1 MFAVSKDYAP
11 PFTMIAPFFII
22 GAIFLFLGSIAL
34 LFLDPELGHFDPGIA
49 GWAHWFL
56 LGFVMMIIFGA
67 MAQLIPVVV
76 EVGHYSVDLYYVIW
90 PLLLI
95 GTLLMVSGFWLAP
108 AVLPYGGLLVLTAM
122 VIYLYDTLM
131 TLKRA
136 ENITLTVK
144 TAVAANLFL
153 TTGIVVGFL
162 MTLAIGAGVK
172 IDVGWWLGTHAV
184 LVLGGYVVLTV
195 MGLSLI
201 LLPMFGL
208 AHGFDETPI
217 NRAFNFMLGGVLLHL
232 FSTLLGWSFGRFAAI
247 VVMLFAVSLYLWQIW
262 LIYRVRARKEND
274 IWARSMFF
282 GYGSLVA
289 AMILAVPAA
298 ISGRENFILA
308 SGWFLIMGF
317 ITFLITGHL
326 YKIIPFL
333 VWFERYSP
341 LVGKQKVPMLH
352 EMYPKKMADWEFAF
366 TAVGVAIAGAGLLAG
381 WHDLYYGGVA
391 LFIIGAGFMLASV
404 KWMLSF
410 GRETTE
416 GVEN

>member
-11 PFTMIAPFFII
+11 PFSMIAPFFII
-22 GAIFLFLGSIAL
+22 GSVFFFLGSVAL
-34 LFLDPELGHFDPGIA
+34 LFLDPSLGHFDPGIA
-49 GWAHWFL
+49 GWAHWYL
-56 LGFVMMIIFGA
+56 LGFVMMVIFGA

-76 EVGHYSVDLYYVIW
+76 EVGHHSVDLYYVIW

-95 GTLLMVSGFWLAP
+95 GTLLMVLGFWALP

-131 TLKRA
+131 TLKKA

-172 IDVGWWLGTHAV
+172 VDVGWWLGTHAV
-184 LVLGGYVVLTV
+184 LVLGGYVVLTI

-208 AHGFDETPI
+208 AHGFDERPI

-232 FSTLLGWSFGRFAAI
+232 VSTVIGFEFGRFAAI
-247 VVMLFAVSLYLWQIW
+247 FVMLFAVSLYLWQIY

-282 GYGSLVA
+282 GYGALVM

-298 ISGRENFILA
+298 IFGWENFILA
-308 SGWFLIMGF
+308 SAWFLIMGF

-352 EMYPKKMADWEFAF
+352 EMYPKKMAEWEFYF
-366 TAVGVAIAGAGLLAG
+366 TAAGVVVAGLGILVG
-381 WHDLYYGGVA
+381 WNDLYYGGVG
-391 LFIIGAGFMLASV
+391 LFIVGAGYLLASV

-410 GRETTE
+410 GREATE
-416 GVEN
+416 GVKS

>member
-1 MFAVSKDYAP
+1 MFSISKDYAP
-11 PFTMIAPFFII
+11 PFSMIAPFFII
-22 GAIFLFLGSIAL
+22 GTIFFFLGSVAL
-34 LFLDPELGHFDPGIA
+34 LFLDPKMGHFDPNIA
-49 GWAHWFL
+49 GWVHWYL

-76 EVGHYSVDLYYVIW
+76 EVGHHSVDLYYVIW

-95 GTLLMVSGFWLAP
+95 GTLLMVLGFWWAS

-122 VIYLYDTLM
+122 LIYLYDTLM
-131 TLKRA
+131 TLKKVT
-136 ENITLTVK
+136 NVTLTVK

-172 IDVGWWLGTHAV
+172 IDVAWWLSTHAV
-184 LVLGGYVVLTV
+184 LVLGGYVVLTI

-217 NRAFNFMLGGVLLHL
+217 NRAFNLMLAGVLLHL
-232 FSTLLGWSFGRFAAI
+232 FSTLVGLSVGRVLAMAL
-247 VVMLFAVSLYLWQIW
+247 MLVAVGLYLYQVW
-262 LIYRVRARKEND
+262 LIYKLRARKEND

-282 GYGSLVA
+282 GYGALVVA
-289 AMILAVPAA
+289 AFLGFLTFFVDSERLVLSAA
-298 ISGRENFILA
+298 
-308 SGWFLIMGF
+308 WFLIMGF
-317 ITFLITGHL
+317 VTFLITGHL

-333 VWFERYSP
+333 VWFERFSP
-341 LVGKQKVPMLH
+341 LVGKERVPMLQ
-352 EMYPKKMADWEFAF
+352 EMYPKHMADWEFAL
-366 TAVGVAIAGAGLLAG
+366 TASGVVIAGLGILLG
-381 WHDLYYGGVA
+381 VNDLYRGGVA
-391 LFIIGAGFMLASV
+391 LLIVGAGFMLASV

-410 GRETTE
+410 G
-416 GVEN
+416 VKK

>member
-1 MFAVSKDYAP
+1 MFSVSKDYAP
-11 PFTMIAPFFII
+11 PFGMIAPFFII
-22 GAIFLFLGSIAL
+22 GPVFFFVGAVLL
-34 LFLDPELGHFDPGIA
+34 LFLDPLRGHFDPMIA

-56 LGFVMMIIFGA
+56 LGFVMMVIFGA

-95 GTLLMVSGFWLAP
+95 GTLAMVVGFWGAP

-122 VIYLYDTLM
+122 LIYLYDTLM
-131 TLKRA
+131 TLKKA

-162 MTLAIGAGVK
+162 LTLAIGAGVEV
-172 IDVGWWLGTHAV
+172 DVAWWLGTHAV

-208 AHGFDETPI
+208 AHGFDEVPI
-217 NRAFNFMLGGVLLHL
+217 HRAFSLMVGGVLLHL
-232 FSTLLGWSFGRFAAI
+232 LSTLIGFSAGRFVAMLVMLAAI
-247 VVMLFAVSLYLWQIW
+247 AFYTQQVW
-262 LIYRVRARKEND
+262 LIYKVRARKEND

-282 GYGSLVA
+282 GYGSLLVA
-289 AMILAVPAA
+289 ALLAVVSLFADW
-298 ISGRENFILA
+298 ENVILA
-308 SGWFLIMGF
+308 SAWFLIMGF
-317 ITFLITGHL
+317 VTFLITGHL

-352 EMYPKKMADWEFAF
+352 EMVPKKMADWEFALS
-366 TAVGVAIAGAGLLAG
+366 AAGVVVAGVGILLK
-381 WHDLYYGGVA
+381 WNDLYYGGVA
-391 LFIIGAGFMLASV
+391 LLIVGAGFMLASV

-410 GRETTE
+410 GK
-416 GVEN
+416 VNS

>member
-1 MFAVSKDYAP
+1 MFSVSRDYAP
-11 PFTMIAPFFII
+11 PFGMIAPFFVI
-22 GAIFLFLGSIAL
+22 GTIFFFLGSVAL
-34 LFLDPELGHFDPGIA
+34 LFLDPKMGHFDPTIA
-49 GWAHWFL
+49 GWVHWYL

-76 EVGHYSVDLYYVIW
+76 EVGHHSVDLYYVIW

-95 GTLLMVSGFWLAP
+95 GTLLMVFGFWWAP

-122 VIYLYDTLM
+122 LIYLYDTLM
-131 TLKRA
+131 TLKKA
-136 ENITLTVK
+136 EKITLTVK

-208 AHGFDETPI
+208 AHGFDEKPI
-217 NRAFNFMLGGVLLHL
+217 KRAFNLMVAGVLLHL
-232 FSTLLGWSFGRFAAI
+232 FSTLVGLSAGRYLAMAIMLAA
-247 VVMLFAVSLYLWQIW
+247 VGLYLYQVW
-262 LIYRVRARKEND
+262 LIYKLRARKEND

-282 GYGSLVA
+282 GYGALVLSALLAVA
-289 AMILAVPAA
+289 ALFIDSERLVMAA
-298 ISGRENFILA
+298 A
-308 SGWFLIMGF
+308 WYLIMGF
-317 ITFLITGHL
+317 VTFLITGHL

-341 LVGKQKVPMLH
+341 LVGKERVPMLN
-352 EMYPKKMADWEFAF
+352 EMYPKKMADWEFALS
-366 TAVGVAIAGAGLLAG
+366 AAGVTVAGLGILLG
-381 WHDLYYGGVA
+381 SNDLYYGGVA
-391 LFIIGAGFMLASV
+391 LLIVGAGFMLFSV

-410 GRETTE
+410 GSKRKAD
-416 GVEN
+416 

>member
-1 MFAVSKDYAP
+1 MFSVSRDYAP
-11 PFTMIAPFFII
+11 PFGMIAPFFII
-22 GAIFLFLGSIAL
+22 GSIFFFVGTVLL
-34 LFLDPELGHFDPGIA
+34 LFLDPLHGHFDPMIA

-95 GTLLMVSGFWLAP
+95 GTLTMVTGFWIAP

-122 VIYLYDTLM
+122 LIYLYDTLM
-131 TLKRA
+131 TLKKA
-136 ENITLTVK
+136 ENVTLTVK

-162 MTLAIGAGVK
+162 LTLAIGAGVK
-172 IDVGWWLGTHAV
+172 VDVAWWLGTHAV

-217 NRAFNFMLGGVLLHL
+217 HRAFNLMVGGVLLHL
-232 FSTLLGWSFGRFAAI
+232 LSTLIGFSAGRFVAMLVMLAAI
-247 VVMLFAVSLYLWQIW
+247 AFYMRQVW
-262 LIYRVRARKEND
+262 LIYKVRARKEND

-282 GYGSLVA
+282 GYGSLLVA
-289 AMILAVPAA
+289 ALLALVSLFADW
-298 ISGRENFILA
+298 ENVVLA
-308 SGWFLIMGF
+308 SAWFLIMGF
-317 ITFLITGHL
+317 VTFLITGHL

-352 EMYPKKMADWEFAF
+352 EMYPKKMADWEFALS
-366 TAVGVAIAGAGLLAG
+366 AAGVVVAGVGILLK
-381 WHDLYYGGVA
+381 WNDLYYGGVA
-391 LFIIGAGFMLASV
+391 LLIVGAGFMLASV

-410 GRETTE
+410 GK
-416 GVEN
+416 VNS

>member
-1 MFAVSKDYAP
+1 MFSVSRDYAP
-11 PFTMIAPFFII
+11 PFGMIAPFFII
-22 GAIFLFLGSIAL
+22 GSIFFFVGTVLL
-34 LFLDPELGHFDPGIA
+34 LFLDPLHGHFDPMIA

-95 GTLLMVSGFWLAP
+95 GTLTMVIGFWIAP

-122 VIYLYDTLM
+122 LIYLYDTLM
-131 TLKRA
+131 TLKKA
-136 ENITLTVK
+136 ENVTLTVK

-162 MTLAIGAGVK
+162 LTLAIGAGVK
-172 IDVGWWLGTHAV
+172 VDVAWWLGTHAV

-217 NRAFNFMLGGVLLHL
+217 HRAFNLMVGGVLLHL
-232 FSTLLGWSFGRFAAI
+232 FSTLIGFSAGRFVAMLVMLAAI
-247 VVMLFAVSLYLWQIW
+247 AFYMRQVW
-262 LIYRVRARKEND
+262 LIYKVRARKEND
-274 IWARSMFF
+274 IWARSMLF
-282 GYGSLVA
+282 GYGSLLVA
-289 AMILAVPAA
+289 ALLALVSLFADW
-298 ISGRENFILA
+298 ENVVLA
-308 SGWFLIMGF
+308 SAWFLIMGF
-317 ITFLITGHL
+317 VTFLITGHL

-352 EMYPKKMADWEFAF
+352 EMYPKKMADWEFALS
-366 TAVGVAIAGAGLLAG
+366 AAGVVVAGVGILLK
-381 WHDLYYGGVA
+381 WNDLYYGGVA
-391 LFIIGAGFMLASV
+391 LLIVGAGFMLASV

-410 GRETTE
+410 GK
-416 GVEN
+416 VNS